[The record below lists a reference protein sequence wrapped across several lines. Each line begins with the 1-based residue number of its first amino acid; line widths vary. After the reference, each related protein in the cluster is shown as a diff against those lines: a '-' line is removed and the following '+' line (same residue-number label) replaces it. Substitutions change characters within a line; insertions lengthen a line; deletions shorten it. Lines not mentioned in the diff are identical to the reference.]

1 MPSRRKTAR
10 KAQKITA
17 WIRQRTSP
25 FCFGVKA
32 IDGNPAHCNRNAEV
46 LARFLRLRAG
56 CWGRPLS
63 SLKDSNMGD
72 HFAGRKTFYFTAD
85 GRPAT
90 TEVLVNIDIDC
101 HHSGSLDGAQAFAR
115 HLRDEHLPNLYFEA
129 STNGKGAHGYLVV
142 VKGDLGDEGLNT
154 ALGRLDRWLKHKL
167 SQGDWHV
174 ENVEVKGQSPEFTWG
189 DDKYE
194 LRTYKSGQLAKL
206 PREALSRA
214 DELRGTTRI
223 SVDQL
228 RGLRLPESDDSV
240 VFNGGQSRG
249 PRSDVGDQPEKA
261 RTGSLTG
268 HHFEADELTRL
279 KGSYLALSRELL
291 GEAKLVAT
299 GRKVVTEDDMAV
311 FLMLLNFFTKNMN
324 PDGSLP
330 TARWRAMWEALSQGG
345 DVDRSWCHHRYATMR
360 NFVSDREL
368 LSWEDEGF
376 VAGVLRFDG
385 RFVPGKA
392 AKWRA
397 SQELMGRMSSAS
409 GEEKGESILYGCS
422 KEAEAQGQQSEFEQ
436 VVFPGAVAHEE
447 RRDQENG
454 EEESILYGCVPFESQ
469 APTPTIGQSWSYL
482 DFVQRLRAEL
492 PSHRPKFTGHAVQ
505 TLRMAA

>member
-1 MPSRRKTAR
+1 VPASRKAAR
-10 KAQKITA
+10 KAQKITT

-25 FCFGVKA
+25 FCFGVKT

-46 LARFLRLRAG
+46 LASFLQLRAG

-85 GRPAT
+85 GRSTT

-101 HHSGSLDGAQAFAR
+101 HRSGTLDGALAFAR
-115 HLRDEHLPNLYFEA
+115 HLGDLHLPGLYHEA
-129 STNGKGAHGYLVV
+129 STNGNGVHGYLVV

-154 ALGRLDRWLKHKL
+154 ALGRLDRWLKHEL
-167 SQGDWHV
+167 SQGDWDV

-194 LRTYKSGQLAKL
+194 LRAYKSGQLAKL

-214 DELRGTTRI
+214 DELRGTTRV

-228 RGLRLPESDDSV
+228 RGLRLPESDDSI
-240 VFNGGQSRG
+240 VFRRGRSRG
-249 PRSDVGDQPEKA
+249 PRSDVGDQPEEA
-261 RTGSLTG
+261 RIGSLSG
-268 HHFEADELTRL
+268 HHLGADELAGL
-279 KGSYLALSRELL
+279 KGSYLALSRQLL
-291 GEAKLVAT
+291 GETKLVAT

-311 FLMLLNFFTKNMN
+311 FLMLLDFFTKNMN

-330 TARWRAMWEALSQGG
+330 TARWRAMWGALSQCG

-360 NFVSDREL
+360 NFMSDREL

-409 GEEKGESILYGCS
+409 GEEKGGSILYGCS
-422 KEAEAQGQQSEFEQ
+422 NEEEAQRQQSEFEQ
-436 VVFPGAVAHEE
+436 VVFQGVVAHEE
-447 RRDQENG
+447 RRDREDG
-454 EEESILYGCVPFESQ
+454 EGESILYGCISYEFQ
-469 APTPTIGQSWSYL
+469 APSPTAGQSWSFL
-482 DFVQRLRAEL
+482 DFVRRLREEL
-492 PSHRPKFTGHAVQ
+492 PSPRPRFTGHAVQ